1 MNYQDFLNFWFS
13 PVAEPNW
20 FVKSAEFDALLAE
33 KFTDVLQQAAQGE
46 LWTWRETPAGRLAEI
61 IVIDQLSRNLYRND
75 PRAFAQDGMA
85 LVLAQEMIHLKLDQD
100 LNLTERRFLY
110 MPFMHSESKR
120 IHEVALTLFE
130 SLNDPTVL
138 GYELKH
144 KVIIDRFGRY
154 PHRNQVLRRPSSAEE
169 LEFLTQPNSSF

>member
-75 PRAFAQDGMA
+75 PRAFAQDGMV
-85 LVLAQEMIHLKLDQD
+85 LVLARNDSLKI
-100 LNLTERRFLY
+100 R
-110 MPFMHSESKR
+110 S
-120 IHEVALTLFE
+120 
-130 SLNDPTVL
+130 
-138 GYELKH
+138 GLK
-144 KVIIDRFGRY
+144 
-154 PHRNQVLRRPSSAEE
+154 
-169 LEFLTQPNSSF
+169 PNSTPFFIYAVYAQ